1 MEKTIKYIFSN
12 LKYAGKNVFSKLREY
27 LPFFV
32 AFFVIQSVF
41 FTTFVT
47 TATNYQ
53 NNYQKISEKYD
64 YDMLISNLDYN
75 DYIVID
81 EKLYIMSYMKNRTF
95 ESYKVSK
102 VTDAL
107 GETWQ
112 IYVLMRDGHTNS
124 EFLNYYIYGNENLY
138 DTSNIEISYTPLNEY
153 RNNASRFSKTPP
165 VLLLVVLTLISA
177 LSVLTLYNVQVNHD
191 RFRYGI
197 YMTFGAGFKRLI
209 STSVFEMMVVATVS
223 LIPSGAFV
231 YGISRLFYGRYGIR
245 AVIEYSSVIKVIA
258 ASLLVAII
266 GVYLPMKILSRKT
279 PMSLIIAEDNSNL
292 ISSPRSTRFVAGS
305 KFLKIYEALGVWR
318 FRKYYLKLLLSAVA
332 FSAIF
337 VCGIYLTY
345 MNESAS
351 GESIEQLR
359 FEAKKTEAALA
370 SNDKYYDSHLTDLD
384 FFYDS
389 FSEMEGVAF
398 VEYGASEYAAEAGG
412 IILLTDKM
420 SNRAIGDMTSTRNIT
435 NPYETTTTALK
446 KHYDEGY
453 SRATYMYKYSAYDEN
468 MLTNL
473 AENYEIEGDVFSVMR
488 DDKTVIVSENVMNSR
503 KYSFKVGDKIIL
515 CRFREALPETTIEIP
530 DPFDTVSI
538 VRALLENNDYEF
550 TEYTVGAVIKDMPET
565 EGYFTVGLSYDSYSS
580 IVGTKPVPLC
590 ASIFLDTD
598 VTEEEYEKVS
608 LKAKQIINYYGYD
621 FSLTDTYGYLYRTL
635 EKEKCSFEFGVT
647 LSALVLM
654 LSPLVWFYSQS
665 LFYKKRSKEMYVLSA
680 YGATNKVLRRI
691 HMASGYIL
699 SALGFVFTAL
709 LGVVASFFV
718 FKTMNEWLPA
728 IGFGTGISY
737 RFYISPVSLA
747 VCLAL
752 SAFCGFLSSYLP
764 YKKMLKGQSGGGR
777 RKEKKGKEKTI
788 KNGI

>member
-1 MEKTIKYIFSN
+1 MEKVIKYIFRN

-41 FTTFVT
+41 LTAFVT

-53 NNYQKISEKYD
+53 HRYEEITERYD
-64 YDMLISNLDYN
+64 YDILISDLDYN

-95 ESYKVSK
+95 ESYRVSK
-102 VTDAL
+102 VTDAM
-107 GETWQ
+107 GEKWQ
-112 IYVLMRDGHTNS
+112 IYVLMRDGHTNA
-124 EFLNYYIYGNENLY
+124 EFLNYYIYANENLY
-138 DTSNIEISYTPLNEY
+138 DTSGIEISYTPLNEY
-153 RNNASRFSKTPP
+153 RNDAAAHSRTPSI
-165 VLLLVVLTLISA
+165 LLLIALTLISA

-197 YMTFGAGFKRLI
+197 YMTYGAGFKRLI
-209 STSVFEMMVVATVS
+209 STSVFEMMIVAVVS

-231 YGISRLFYGRYGIR
+231 YGISRLFYGRYGIDV
-245 AVIEYSSVIKVIA
+245 VIESSAAFKVIL
-258 ASLLVAII
+258 ASLLVATV
-266 GVYLPMKILSRKT
+266 GVYLPMKMLSRKT

-292 ISSPRSTRFVAGS
+292 ISSPRSTRFVTGS

-345 MNESAS
+345 MNENTS
-351 GESIEQLR
+351 GQSIEQLR
-359 FEAKKTEAALA
+359 FEAKKEEEAIA
-370 SNDKYYDSHLTDLD
+370 SSDKYYESHITDLD
-384 FFYDS
+384 FFYGS
-389 FSEMEGVAF
+389 FGEMEGVAY
-398 VEYGASEYAAEAGG
+398 VDYSANEYAAEAGG

-420 SNRAIGDMTSTRNIT
+420 SNRAIGDMTSTRNII
-435 NPYETTTTALK
+435 NPYESTTGALK
-446 KHYDEGY
+446 KYYDEGY
-453 SRATYMYKYSAYDEN
+453 SRATYMYKYSAYDKN

-473 AENYEIEGDVFSVMR
+473 AQNYEIEGDVFSVLE
-488 DDKTVIVSENVMNSR
+488 DSSKVIVSESVMNSR
-503 KYSFKVGDKIIL
+503 KYSFDVGDKIVL
-515 CRFREALPETTIEIP
+515 CRFREALPETVIEIP

-565 EGYFTVGLSYDSYSS
+565 EGYFTVGLSYDTYSDV
-580 IVGTKPVPLC
+580 IGQRPVPLC
-590 ASIFLDTD
+590 ASVYLEPD
-598 VTEEEYEKVS
+598 VTEKEYEDVA

-635 EKEKCSFEFGVT
+635 EREECSFEFGVT

-680 YGATNKVLRRI
+680 YGATHKVLRKI

-699 SALGFVFTAL
+699 SAIAFVFTAI
-709 LGVVASFFV
+709 LGVIASFLV
-718 FKTMNEWLPA
+718 FKLMNEWLPM
-728 IGFGTGISY
+728 IGFGIGTSY
-737 RFYISPVSLA
+737 SFYISPVALA
-747 VCLAL
+747 VCLLL

-764 YKKMLKGQSGGGR
+764 YKKMMRGQSGKSKKQQK
-777 RKEKKGKEKTI
+777 KEREET
-788 KNGI
+788 

>member
-1 MEKTIKYIFSN
+1 MEKLIKYLLSN
-12 LKYAGKNVFSKLREY
+12 VKYAGKNVFSKLREY

-41 FTTFVT
+41 LTAFVT
-47 TATNYQ
+47 TATNY
-53 NNYQKISEKYD
+53 NNRYEKITEMYD
-64 YDMLISNLDYN
+64 YDILISDLDYN

-102 VTDAL
+102 VTDAM
-107 GETWQ
+107 GEKWQ
-112 IYVLMRDGHTNS
+112 IYVLMRDGHTNA

-153 RNNASRFSKTPP
+153 RNDPTAHTKTPP
-165 VLLLVVLTLISA
+165 VLLLLALTLISA

-209 STSVFEMMVVATVS
+209 STSVFEMMVVALVS

-231 YGISRLFYGRYGIR
+231 WGISTLFYGRYGIK
-245 AVIEYSSVIKVIA
+245 AVVESDSIIKVVV
-258 ASLLVAII
+258 ASLVVAII
-266 GVYLPMKILSRKT
+266 GVYLPMKFLSRKT

-292 ISSPRSTRFVAGS
+292 ISSPRSTSFTVGK
-305 KFLKIYEALGVWR
+305 KFLQIYEVLGVWR

-345 MNESAS
+345 MNETAS
-351 GESIEQLR
+351 NRSIEEFR
-359 FEAKKTEAALA
+359 FEVKKESSVIG
-370 SNDKYYDSHLTDLD
+370 SNEKYYESHLKDLD
-384 FFYDS
+384 FLYDS
-389 FSEMEGVAF
+389 FSEMEGVAY
-398 VEYGASEYAAEAGG
+398 VGYDVSEYAAGAGG

-420 SNRAIGDMTSTRNIT
+420 SDRAIGDMTSTRNIT
-435 NPYETTTTALK
+435 NPYEATTASLK
-446 KHYDEGY
+446 KYYDRGY

-468 MLTNL
+468 MLNNL
-473 AENYEIEGDVFSVMR
+473 ADSYEIEGDVFSVLR
-488 DDKTVIVSENVMNSR
+488 DEKTVIVSETVMNSR
-503 KYSFKVGDKIIL
+503 RYSFNVGDKIIL

-538 VRALLENNDYEF
+538 VRALLSNNDYEF
-550 TEYTVGAVIKDMPET
+550 AEYTVGAVVKDMPET
-565 EGYFTVGLSYDSYSS
+565 EGYFTVGLSYDTYTAL
-580 IVGTKPVPLC
+580 VGSEPVPTC
-590 ASIFLDTD
+590 ASVCLDAD
-598 VTEEEYEKVS
+598 VTQEEYETVS

-635 EKEKCSFEFGVT
+635 EREECSYLFGLT
-647 LSALVLM
+647 LSTLVLM

-665 LFYKKRSKEMYVLSA
+665 LFYKKRGKEMYVLSA
-680 YGATNKVLRRI
+680 YGATNKILRKI
-691 HMASGYIL
+691 HMVSGYIL

-709 LGVVASFFV
+709 LGVLASFVV
-718 FKTMNEWLPA
+718 FKAVNEWIPA
-728 IGFGTGISY
+728 IGFGKGMGYS
-737 RFYISPVSLA
+737 FYISPVAIA

-752 SAFCGFLSSYLP
+752 SVFCGFVSSYLP
-764 YKKMLKGQSGGGR
+764 YRRMLRGQTVKRTRSQKK
-777 RKEKKGKEKTI
+777 KEKTI
-788 KNGI
+788 

>member
-1 MEKTIKYIFSN
+1 MEKLIKYLFSN
-12 LKYAGKNVFSKLREY
+12 VKYAGKNVFSKLRAY

-53 NNYQKISEKYD
+53 NKHDKITQKYD
-64 YDMLISNLDYN
+64 YDILISNLDYN

-102 VTDAL
+102 VTDAM

-153 RNNASRFSKTPP
+153 RNDSSAHFKAPSIP
-165 VLLLVVLTLISA
+165 LLLVLTVISA

-197 YMTFGAGFKRLI
+197 YMTFGAGFRRLI
-209 STSVFEMMVVATVS
+209 ATSVFEMMVVAVVS

-231 YGISRLFYGRYGIR
+231 YGLSRLFYGRYGID
-245 AVIEYSSVIKVIA
+245 VIIEGSSVVKVIIM
-258 ASLLVAII
+258 SLFVAII
-266 GVYLPMKILSRKT
+266 GVYLPMKMLSRKT

-292 ISSPRSTRFVAGS
+292 ISSPRSTRFVVGN
-305 KFLKIYEALGVWR
+305 KFLRIYEALGVWR

-332 FSAIF
+332 FSAVF

-345 MNESAS
+345 MNGSVA
-351 GESIEQLR
+351 GQSIEQLR
-359 FEAKKTEAALA
+359 FEAKKEETQLA

-389 FSEMEGVAF
+389 FRDMEGVAF
-398 VEYGASEYAAEAGG
+398 VEYDASEYAAEAGG

-420 SNRAIGDMTSTRNIT
+420 SNRAIGEMTSTRNIS
-435 NPYETTTTALK
+435 NPYEATTTALK
-446 KHYDEGY
+446 KYFGEGY
-453 SRATYMYKYSAYDEN
+453 SRATYMYKYKAYDEN

-473 AENYEIEGDVFSVMR
+473 AEQYEIEGDVFSVMR

-503 KYSFKVGDKIIL
+503 KYSFKVGDKIVL

-565 EGYFTVGLSYDSYSS
+565 EGYFSVGLSYDGYSS
-580 IVGTKPVPLC
+580 LVGARAVPLC
-590 ASIFLDTD
+590 ASIYLDSD
-598 VTEEEYEKVS
+598 VTEKEYEDVS

-635 EKEKCSFEFGVT
+635 EKEECSYEFGIT
-647 LSALVLM
+647 LSVLVLM

-665 LFYKKRSKEMYVLSA
+665 LFYKKRGKEMYVLSA
-680 YGATNKVLRRI
+680 YGATNKVLRKI
-691 HMASGYIL
+691 HMVSGYIL

-709 LGVVASFFV
+709 LGVVASFII
-718 FKTMNEWLPA
+718 FKAMNEWLPV

-737 RFYISPVSLA
+737 SFYISPAALA
-747 VCLAL
+747 VCLVL

-764 YKKMLKGQSGGGR
+764 YRKMLKGQSKR
-777 RKEKKGKEKTI
+777 QKKEKKGKEKTL
-788 KNGI
+788 